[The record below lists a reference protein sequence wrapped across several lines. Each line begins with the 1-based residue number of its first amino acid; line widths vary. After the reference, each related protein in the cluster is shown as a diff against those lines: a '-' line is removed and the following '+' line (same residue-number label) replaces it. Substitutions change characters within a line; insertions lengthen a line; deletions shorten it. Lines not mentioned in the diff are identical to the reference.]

1 MSTLAIELPLETC
14 QRRQERARRASKP
27 PESLIQDLVEKA
39 LREER
44 MGKELGES
52 APEILE
58 ASGRARSLGEALRRG
73 VIPGVTPPE
82 EVRSALSRAGG
93 PSLSEL
99 VLEQRGPKS

>member
-1 MSTLAIELPLETC
+1 MSTLAIELPLETY
-14 QRRQERARRASKP
+14 QRLQEQARRIGKP
-27 PESLIQDLVEKA
+27 PESLIRELVEKA

-44 MGKELGES
+44 MEEGPGKS
-52 APEILE
+52 ARDILE
-58 ASGRARSLGEALRRG
+58 ASGRARPLSEALRRRI
-73 VIPGVTPPE
+73 IPGVTLE

>member
-1 MSTLAIELPLETC
+1 MSTLAIELSLETY
-14 QRRQERARRASKP
+14 QRLQERARRVGKP

-44 MGKELGES
+44 MEKELGKS
-52 APEILE
+52 AREILQ
-58 ASGRARSLGEALRRG
+58 ASGRVRPLSEALRRRI
-73 VIPGVTPPE
+73 IPGVTLE

-99 VLEQRGPKS
+99 VLEQRGPKP